1 MFHQDVKLKVDSVP
15 SIDLRCKICER
26 EILNHKVGCSTK
38 IVLYPFE
45 NYMFELGNEKED
57 KEYLWLVSYFRK
69 YKEGSVWG
77 EWIKDSLDM
86 RVVYSYPILNAR

>member
-26 EILNHKVGCSTK
+26 EILNHKMGCSTK

-45 NYMFELGNEKED
+45 NYMFEPENEKED

-69 YKEGSVWG
+69 YKKGNIWG
-77 EWIKDSLDM
+77 EWIKDSLDI